1 MAEIGL
7 NRARLATA
15 PQNLPFVKSNT
26 QSQILGSGV
35 VATAPLVALAYSFA
49 VLEFDGNS
57 THAGDKIA
65 VTCNGNTINVTLNA
79 DGHAEVSLLPFIRT
93 MALDSLVLD
102 NPLYCDSGAIFQ
114 QNNFR
119 GYIDVTITET
129 GRTPITM
136 RVNYIFGNYSPRG
149 EEVTDLYFDYF
160 PEGETWCNVDAAS
173 HYDANGVPV
182 EFEDN
187 WCNVNE
193 IVDAEPTGD
202 FALPIEVAW
211 YYGID
216 DIVFKVVNYHFH
228 YDCRVDDIL
237 KVRWLDNNGNINVR
251 KFGVS
256 GRSHGATIGNTW
268 QRPHTHKEISLGYD
282 RGKDEWGA
290 MTANETIT
298 IGDDCI
304 PTTHYDWVRAL
315 ASSAVV
321 EVFIK
326 GTWTRCNLGDVTI
339 ECDPRKA
346 TFNASFSLVL
356 PTDNVQEF

>member
-1 MAEIGL
+1 MAETLL
-7 NRARLATA
+7 NRARLNNAQA
-15 PQNLPFVKSNT
+15 NEPFSKANT
-26 QSQILGSGV
+26 QTQVLMSGV

-49 VLEFDGNS
+49 VLNFEGNS
-57 THAGDKIA
+57 TNAGNDIEVA
-65 VTCNGNTINVTLNA
+65 CNGITLKVTLDA
-79 DGHAEVSLLPFIRT
+79 DGKAELSLLPYIRD
-93 MALDSLVLD
+93 AVLRSGVLD

-119 GYIDVTITET
+119 GHIDVTITET
-129 GRTPITM
+129 GRTPLTM

-173 HYDANGVPV
+173 NYDANGVPV
-182 EFEDN
+182 DFEDN

-193 IVDAEPTGD
+193 ILDAEPTGD
-202 FALPIEVAW
+202 FVLPVDIAW
-211 YYGID
+211 FYGID
-216 DIVFKVVNYHFH
+216 DIVFKAVNYHFH

-237 KVRWLDNNGNINVR
+237 KVRWLDNNGNINIR

-268 QRPHTHKEISLGYD
+268 QRPHAHKEIALGYD

-304 PTTHYDWVRAL
+304 PTTHYEWLRTL

-321 EVFIK
+321 EVYTK
-326 GTWTRCNLGDVTI
+326 GAWTRCNLGDVTI

>member
-1 MAEIGL
+1 
-7 NRARLATA
+7 
-15 PQNLPFVKSNT
+15 
-26 QSQILGSGV
+26 
-35 VATAPLVALAYSFA
+35 
-49 VLEFDGNS
+49 
-57 THAGDKIA
+57 
-65 VTCNGNTINVTLNA
+65 
-79 DGHAEVSLLPFIRT
+79 
-93 MALDSLVLD
+93 
-102 NPLYCDSGAIFQ
+102 
-114 QNNFR
+114 
-119 GYIDVTITET
+119 
-129 GRTPITM
+129 M

-202 FALPIEVAW
+202 FALPIETAW
-211 YYGID
+211 FYGID

-304 PTTHYDWVRAL
+304 PTTHYDWVRTL

-326 GTWTRCNLGDVTI
+326 GAWTRCNLGDVTI